1 MNAKNTFSSMRGMLI
16 VALMALLP
24 AAASAATDYGVTV
37 AGVKVTSNN
46 YSNVTGTNIKP
57 LDASKA
63 SYVKYAPSTK
73 TLTLR
78 NVKLYGGDGNSALVN
93 ESCSG
98 LTICLSGEN
107 HVYSYSRYAMYLKK
121 NTNLVRDESN
131 VIAINYFY
139 SYEENAIYIQ
149 DKSMLT
155 LSGVRLGIFSSKGNG
170 IKGRSGDEKLTVEK
184 SVVEWLLM
192 PNTTYTPI
200 YNSKKGIKDINTLK
214 ASFCHFALPSY
225 VNVKKF
231 DLSGDEYMG
240 KFEILEKDMDSYASY
255 TNTAS
260 SWPYDFML
268 TRFIGLSE
276 SNFPDVNLRKKL
288 ETQTQQPADK
298 DFCNKYKIKYANLLL
313 PVEPFTTGSLPKG
326 LTIRNADISSL
337 DYLGYFTH
345 INAVDCSYNNL
356 DRINFS
362 GNKNLSSITCIKN
375 KINGS
380 GAGWFIQFLPDRT
393 GKEAGDCYFKD
404 PNNDENA
411 LTKEQVAAGEKK
423 NWKFYYYSNTVS
435 RYYGEDP
442 TGIDNVTTGAASTDA
457 PMYNLS
463 GQRVD
468 KGYKGVVIQN
478 GKKRINR

>member
-1 MNAKNTFSSMRGMLI
+1 MRGMFA

-24 AAASAATDYGVTV
+24 AAASAATEYGVTV

-46 YSNVTGTNIKP
+46 YSNVTGTSIKP
-57 LDASKA
+57 LDATKA

-93 ESCSG
+93 ENCSG

-107 HVYSYSRYAMYLKK
+107 HVYSYNKYAMYLKK
-121 NTNLVRDESN
+121 NTKLVRDESN

-225 VNVKKF
+225 ENVKKF
-231 DLSGDEYMG
+231 DLSGDGYMG
-240 KFEILEKDMDSYASY
+240 KFEILESNDDSYASY
-255 TNTAS
+255 TNTAT
-260 SWPYDFML
+260 SWPYNFML
-268 TRFIGLSE
+268 TRFIELSE
-276 SNFPDVNLRKKL
+276 SNFPDANLRKNL
-288 ETQTQQPADK
+288 ETLLPNDQ
-298 DFCNKYKIKYANLLL
+298 DFCKKYKFKFRNLLL
-313 PVEPFTTGSLPKG
+313 PVEPFTTGSIPTR
-326 LTIRNADISSL
+326 LTIRDAEISSL

-345 INAVDCSYNNL
+345 INTVDVSYNNL
-356 DRINFS
+356 SRANFS
-362 GNKNLSSITCIKN
+362 GNKNLRSITCIKN
-375 KINGS
+375 RINSS
-380 GAGWFIQFLPDRT
+380 GADWFIQFLPDRT
-393 GKEAGDCYFKD
+393 GLVAGDCYFKD

-442 TGIDNVTTGAASTDA
+442 TGIDNVTTGAADTAA

-463 GQRVD
+463 GQRVGKD
-468 KGYKGVVIQN
+468 YKGVVIQN

>member
-1 MNAKNTFSSMRGMLI
+1 MNAKITFSNMRGKLVM
-16 VALMALLP
+16 ALMALLP

-93 ESCSG
+93 ENCSG

-107 HVYSYSRYAMYLKK
+107 HIYSYSRYAMYLKK

-200 YNSKKGIKDINTLK
+200 YNSKNGIKDINTVK

-225 VNVKKF
+225 FNVKKF
-231 DLSGDEYMG
+231 DLSGDEYMK
-240 KFEILEKDMDSYASY
+240 KFEHTTESSTSYNAY
-255 TNTAS
+255 TNSS
-260 SWPYDFML
+260 SWSYDFML
-268 TRFIGLSE
+268 TRQVYIDE
-276 SNFPDVNLRKKL
+276 SKFPDANLRKKL
-288 ETQTQQPADK
+288 KTQTQLPADK
-298 DFCNKYKIKYANLLL
+298 DFCTKYKITSSHLLL

-326 LTIRNADISSL
+326 LTFRNADISSL

-442 TGIDNVTTGAASTDA
+442 TSIDNVTTGSADTDA

-463 GQRVD
+463 GQRVGKD
-468 KGYKGVVIQN
+468 YKGVVIQN